1 MTTRSKLLWSLAGAS
16 AVMAIELALVGL
28 IAGSLYVSQH
38 RAQPTGQG
46 VVIPSPTPGHG
57 IVVPSPIPNPAASRF
72 RELLIPKPGGSPYA
86 IISSP
91 DSAIWFTEAECT
103 SGIGRLSANGTWDH
117 WPITGGCNSQPLA
130 ITLGPDGNMWF
141 ADVWSAYGRITPAG
155 ELTRFQMPEP
165 SYPTGITTG
174 NDGSLWITAASPQS
188 KPFIARV
195 SVQGDVVEEFPLPA
209 SAGEPRGI
217 VSGPD
222 GAMWFTE
229 SAGIGRI
236 TTFGVLTE
244 FPLPQGNGSGSP
256 YQIAVGPDG
265 NLWFIEYIVGS
276 PGRIGRLTPTGRL
289 TEFAT
294 PGQYG
299 LQWIARGPDKALW
312 FTGSG
317 SNTIGR
323 ISLDGVVTSFTVPTF
338 RSQPV
343 GITTG
348 PDGNIWFTEDPGDG
362 SGKIGILSIK

>member
-1 MTTRSKLLWSLAGAS
+1 
-16 AVMAIELALVGL
+16 
-28 IAGSLYVSQH
+28 
-38 RAQPTGQG
+38 
-46 VVIPSPTPGHG
+46 
-57 IVVPSPIPNPAASRF
+57 
-72 RELLIPKPGGSPYA
+72 
-86 IISSP
+86 
-91 DSAIWFTEAECT
+91 
-103 SGIGRLSANGTWDH
+103 
-117 WPITGGCNSQPLA
+117 
-130 ITLGPDGNMWF
+130 
-141 ADVWSAYGRITPAG
+141 
-155 ELTRFQMPEP
+155 
-165 SYPTGITTG
+165 
-174 NDGSLWITAASPQS
+174 
-188 KPFIARV
+188 V

-362 SGKIGILSIK
+362 SGKIGILSVK